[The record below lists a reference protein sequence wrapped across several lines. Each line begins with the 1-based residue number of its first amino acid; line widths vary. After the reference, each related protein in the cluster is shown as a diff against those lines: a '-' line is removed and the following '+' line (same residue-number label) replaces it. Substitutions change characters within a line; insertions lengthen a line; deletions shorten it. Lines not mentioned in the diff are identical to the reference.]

1 MNALK
6 RLPIIV
12 KTVIILLA
20 VYIVVRHVIRPP
32 LPSSLVSLYM
42 GLTVVT
48 VWMYLS
54 LYDDKMEE
62 FMAPIK
68 AFLRG
73 WRNENVGVTAAR
85 IVILVAV
92 PLYVGASVYARLIP
106 SDQPPIEQRV
116 IHPAPPTEFVGLS
129 NPIPHTPENVTAGK
143 GLFVAYCSPCHG
155 IKLDG
160 KGPQY
165 KGFNPPPANFDDPGT
180 ISQLQESYL
189 FWRIS
194 KGGVGLPIEGQPWK
208 SAMPRWETRISPDN
222 IWKIIMFEYEGS
234 GSKPRTWE

>member
-12 KTVIILLA
+12 KTVVILLA
-20 VYIVVRHVIRPP
+20 VYIIVKFLIRPP

-48 VWMYLS
+48 IWMYLS

-62 FMAPIK
+62 LMTPIK
-68 AFLRG
+68 TFLRG
-73 WRNENVGVTAAR
+73 WRNENVGITVVR

-92 PLYVGASVYARLIP
+92 PLFVGASVYARLTP

-143 GLFVAYCSPCHG
+143 GLFIAYCSPCHG

-165 KGFNPPPANFDDPGT
+165 KGFNPPPADFDDPGT

-194 KGGVGLPIEGQPWK
+194 KGGVGLPIEAQPWK

>member
-6 RLPIIV
+6 RFPMLA
-12 KTVIILLA
+12 KAVILLLA
-20 VYIVVRHVIRPP
+20 VYIVVKYLIRPP
-32 LPSSLVSLYM
+32 LPSSLVSLYI
-42 GLTVVT
+42 GLTVGAI
-48 VWMYLS
+48 WIYLS

-62 FMAPIK
+62 FMGPIK

-73 WRNENVGVTAAR
+73 WGNENIIITGLRVL
-85 IVILVAV
+85 ILIAV
-92 PLYVGASVYARLIP
+92 PLYVGSSVYARLSP
-106 SDQPPIEQRV
+106 SDQPPSEQRV
-116 IHPAPPTEFVGLS
+116 IHPAPPTEFVGLE
-129 NPIPHTPENVTAGK
+129 NPIPHTPQNVMAGK
-143 GLFVAYCSPCHG
+143 GLFIAYCSPCHG

-165 KGFNPPPANFDDPGT
+165 RGFNPPPADFDDPGT

-208 SAMPRWETRISPDN
+208 SAMPRWETRIAPEN
-222 IWKIIMFEYEGS
+222 IWKIIMYEYQGS

>member
-1 MNALK
+1 MLVKAGLI
-6 RLPIIV
+6 LLIIYVIV
-12 KTVIILLA
+12 KFVIK
-20 VYIVVRHVIRPP
+20 PP

-42 GLTVVT
+42 GLATVAI
-48 VWMYLS
+48 WMYLS

-62 FMAPIK
+62 FMGPIK
-68 AFLRG
+68 VFLRG
-73 WRNENVGVTAAR
+73 WRNENIGITVAR
-85 IVILVAV
+85 VIILVAV
-92 PLYVGASVYARLIP
+92 PLYVGASVYARLTP
-106 SDQPPIEQRV
+106 SDEPPIEQRV

-129 NPIPHTPENVTAGK
+129 NPIPHTPENVLAGK
-143 GLFVAYCSPCHG
+143 GLFIAYCSPCHG

-180 ISQLQESYL
+180 IAQLQESYL

-208 SAMPRWETRISPDN
+208 SAMPRWETRITPDN

-234 GSKPRTWE
+234 GHTPRTWE